1 MQNIKKTTE
10 ESSHEEITTFEAFWN
25 ICNTIQG
32 LPILSI
38 AYVIQCGG
46 IVSLISLIAVSC
58 TSCYT
63 SYVIVECMYICNEE
77 GHGVR
82 VRRSFADIGSAVW
95 MKGGGT
101 LVLVT
106 QLVQLIL
113 ICSLYPFI
121 VGSVLNALFCQLG
134 VPLWIWILLSTLPF
148 LPNAFITNLSQVAWT
163 SIVVIVSAGIVFAS
177 VLVYCFAYIDAWDW
191 SVLFAFNGDKFPVAV
206 MWLMSSYFSQPFVAV
221 IEESMSQK
229 KRFCPI
235 LVLSFI
241 AMTLVNICMGVI
253 AAATFFPETKEVI
266 TTNLPA
272 GPSKII
278 VALTATVLSFASFT
292 LPMFTV
298 FEVLEQFFADNG
310 KTTDKKLVIHLST
323 RQVMYRCLITTM
335 TIFVAAIPNF
345 PQVVAFFSSVTGPCL
360 EVIFPTVFH
369 MKLCYNRMT
378 LWQLVLDVLI
388 FMFGVM
394 MLVFGLYFSTRTLFL
409 SNSTTA
415 SRVPPHL
422 HQYTQKPLGE
432 KSLKPF
438 GSAPK

>member
-1 MQNIKKTTE
+1 MQNIEKATE
-10 ESSHEEITTFEAFWN
+10 KSSYEKITTFEAFWN

-63 SYVIVECMYICNEE
+63 SYLIVACMYICDDE
-77 GHGVR
+77 GHVVR

-106 QLVQLIL
+106 QLVQLTL

-121 VGSVLNALFCQLG
+121 VGSVLDALFCQLG
-134 VPLWIWILLSTLPF
+134 IPLWIWILLSALPF
-148 LPNAFITNLSQVAWT
+148 LPNAFITNLSQVAWS
-163 SIVVIVSAGIVFAS
+163 SIVVIVSAGIIFAS
-177 VLVYCFAYIDAWDW
+177 VLVYCVAYIDKWDW
-191 SVLFAFNGDKFPVAV
+191 SVLLTFDDDKFPVAI

-235 LVLSFI
+235 LVFSFI
-241 AMTLVNICMGVI
+241 TMTLINICMGLI

-266 TTNLPA
+266 TNNLPA

-278 VALTATVLSFASFT
+278 VALTATMLSFASFT

-298 FEVLEQFFADNG
+298 FEVLEQFYADNQ
-310 KTTDKKLVIHLST
+310 KTADTKEQHIRLST
-323 RQVMYRCLITTM
+323 RQVIYRCLITTL
-335 TIFVAAIPNF
+335 TILLAAMPNF
-345 PQVVAFFSSVTGPCL
+345 SQVVAFFSSVTGTSL

-369 MKLCYNRMT
+369 IKLCYKRMT

-388 FMFGVM
+388 FMFGVTM
-394 MLVFGLYFSTRTLFL
+394 FVCGVYFSIRTLIVGNFVAA
-409 SNSTTA
+409 NH
-415 SRVPPHL
+415 VPPHL
-422 HQYTQKPLGE
+422 RHCTQKPLE
-432 KSLKPF
+432 KVH
-438 GSAPK
+438 